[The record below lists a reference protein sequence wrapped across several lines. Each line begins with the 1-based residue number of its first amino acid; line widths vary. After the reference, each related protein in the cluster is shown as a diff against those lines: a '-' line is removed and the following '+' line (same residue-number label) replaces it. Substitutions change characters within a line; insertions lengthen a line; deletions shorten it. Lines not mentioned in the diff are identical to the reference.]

1 MHEKNKLIN
10 TIISDIFVK
19 SRFKGTILNR
29 IQKYYNLV
37 SKSQTK
43 LITSLQQKKYR
54 TQHGL
59 FVAEG
64 PKVIAEL
71 LHEGLKLHSFFST
84 NPAEIK
90 ALNHFVVS
98 EADLKKISFLTTA
111 NTSLAVFE
119 IPKTKLFKDTGLIVA
134 LDAVRDPGNL
144 GTIIRL
150 CDWFGVQQIL
160 CSEDTADCF
169 NPKVVQ
175 ATMGSLAR
183 VAVHYVSL
191 SEYFEK
197 TTLPIF
203 GGFMEGK
210 NIYTEKLPKDGIVVM
225 GNEANGIS
233 EEILQQITHK
243 LTIPRF
249 GNIQK
254 TESLNV
260 ATATAILLSEFR
272 RAIEM

>member
-1 MHEKNKLIN
+1 MYGFNQ
-10 TIISDIFVK
+10 
-19 SRFKGTILNR
+19 
-29 IQKYYNLV
+29 IQKYYILA
-37 SKSQTK
+37 SKNQTK

-54 TQHGL
+54 DQTGF

-71 LHEGLKLHSFFST
+71 LNEGLKLQSFFST
-84 NPAEIK
+84 DASQIVAE
-90 ALNHFVVS
+90 NHFHIT
-98 EADLKKISFLTTA
+98 ETELNKISFLKTA

-119 IPKTKLFKDTGLIVA
+119 IPKPKPLQDSGLMVA
-134 LDAVRDPGNL
+134 LDAIRDPGNL

-150 CDWFGVQQIL
+150 CDWFGVQQLI
-160 CSEDTADCF
+160 CSKDTADCF
-169 NPKVVQ
+169 SPKVVQ

-183 VAVHYVSL
+183 VQIHYLSL

-197 TTLPIF
+197 TNLPIY
-203 GGFMEGK
+203 GGFMDGK
-210 NIYTEKLPKDGIVVM
+210 NVYSEKLPKDGIIVM

-233 EEILQQITHK
+233 EEIIQKITHK
-243 LTIPRF
+243 ITIPRF
-249 GNIQK
+249 GNLQK

-272 RAIEM
+272 RSIER